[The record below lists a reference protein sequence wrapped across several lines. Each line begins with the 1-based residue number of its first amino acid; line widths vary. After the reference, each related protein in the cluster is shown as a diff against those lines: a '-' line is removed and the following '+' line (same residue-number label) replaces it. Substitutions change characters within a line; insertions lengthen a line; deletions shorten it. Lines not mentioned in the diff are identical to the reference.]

1 LVERVDFSRN
11 APVYDRRHGA
21 LLPDDAVDRLLTAGG
36 DQPGAFVLAIGAGT
50 GRVAIPFAAQ
60 GCSVVALEPARGMID
75 QLRAKGSE
83 VTLSLVVGDGG
94 RLPFAA
100 GTFDLCVIAR
110 LLYLTENWRE
120 ITREAHRVLAMN
132 GALLHE
138 WGNGQ
143 DDEEWV
149 QIREEARRLFEL
161 AGVRKPFHP
170 GVRSEADVEVYLAG
184 IGLVREADVVVG
196 PGPNVSL
203 GEFLKRL
210 VEGELSY
217 IWNVPEDVRANCIPQ
232 LHAWAAEAF
241 DLNRSI
247 SIPGEIRWTVYRKQ
261 AAGGERS
268 LRSPP

>member
-1 LVERVDFSRN
+1 MAERVDFSRN

-36 DQPGAFVLAIGAGT
+36 DQPGAMVLDIGAGT
-50 GRVAIPFAAQ
+50 GRVAIPFAAH

-83 VTLSLVVGDGG
+83 VMISLVVGDGG
-94 RLPFAA
+94 QLPFAA
-100 GTFDLCVIAR
+100 GKFDLCVIAR

-120 ITREAHRVLAMN
+120 ITREAHRVLALN

-143 DDEEWV
+143 GDEEWV

-161 AGVRKPFHP
+161 AGVREPFHP
-170 GVRSEADVEVYLAG
+170 GVRSEVEVEGYLAG
-184 IGLVREADVVVG
+184 IGLVREADVAAG

-217 IWNVPEDVRANCIPQ
+217 IWNVPADVRDTSFPQ
-232 LHAWAAEAF
+232 LRAWAKETF
-241 DLNRSI
+241 DLDRRI
-247 SIPGEIRWTVYRKQ
+247 SIPREIRWTVYRKK
-261 AAGGERS
+261 AAT
-268 LRSPP
+268 